1 LGTRLAPLLSFLF
14 HEKEQRDEQLK
25 RYFKISN
32 MKKLITKL
40 CTHAEYTRQKVV
52 RSEGGSKTEG
62 VIFLKGANSQRQSCR
77 IGQIR
82 VRSSVVKLAL
92 RNS

>member
-1 LGTRLAPLLSFLF
+1 
-14 HEKEQRDEQLK
+14 
-25 RYFKISN
+25 

-40 CTHAEYTRQKVV
+40 GTEAEYTRQKVV
-52 RSEGGSKTEG
+52 RSEVSSRIEW
-62 VIFLKGANSQRQSCR
+62 VIFLKAANSQRQFCR

-92 RNS
+92 RNGRQFFAIDAKQKTPKQAPLGERKENLTVLFDL